1 LRQKAQPCN
10 AKGANTFIE
19 GRKKIMTVARMK
31 KKNSTSS
38 RAANQNYLDEMKP
51 DSVDE
56 VIDRYKRTLVEK
68 ESAQLDHDR
77 DVLLTM
83 YDRLLTR
90 KARRAQKVFYEKA
103 TSDEIADRILE
114 LTEEE
119 IEQDRGN

>member
-1 LRQKAQPCN
+1 
-10 AKGANTFIE
+10 
-19 GRKKIMTVARMK
+19 MTVARMK

-90 KARRAQKVFYEKA
+90 KARRSQKVFYEKA

>member
-1 LRQKAQPCN
+1 LRQKAQPRN

-90 KARRAQKVFYEKA
+90 KARRSQKVFYEKA